1 MKQERSMSD
10 TPISPIWNWRI
21 TALCVALLLV
31 IGLAAISFGPINLS
45 FMKILKT
52 LLGIPGG
59 LAGQDK
65 TVLIDLRLPRAIL
78 AALVGAALATSGA
91 VYQSVFRNPLADP
104 YLLGAASGAGLGA
117 TIAITN
123 AHGNVYSLLPIFS
136 FIGGT
141 LAVLTSFFIS
151 GKFFAEPQ
159 SLLLSGIAVG
169 SFATAVQTYL
179 QQRHSASLRPVYSWI
194 LGELTVANWQIVTWS
209 SIYILMAIAILI
221 AVSKQLD
228 GLMLSDE
235 EAFSLGINPNR
246 LRIIAVAAATLATAT
261 AVSASGLIGFVGIV
275 VPHLV
280 RGITHRV
287 TNRNLLTIALAGSA
301 FLVLA
306 DLGARTLL
314 SPAELPIGVITAFV
328 GAPFFL
334 VVLRKRRSFSQ

>member
-1 MKQERSMSD
+1 MKSNQREVAG
-10 TPISPIWNWRI
+10 IAPIWNWKI
-21 TALCVALLLV
+21 TSLCAAFLLLV
-31 IGLAAISFGPINLS
+31 GIAAISFGPIQIS
-45 FMKILKT
+45 FGSIIKT
-52 LLGIPGG
+52 LFGVKGG
-59 LAGQDK
+59 LTGQDR
-65 TVLIDLRLPRAIL
+65 TVLLDLRLPRALL

-123 AHGNVYSLLPIFS
+123 SHGNVYSLLPIFS

-194 LGELTVANWQIVTWS
+194 LGELTSANWQVVTWS
-209 SIYILMAIAILI
+209 SFYILSALI
-221 AVSKQLD
+221 VLISVSKQLD

-235 EAFSLGINPNR
+235 ESFSLGINPNR

-280 RGITHRV
+280 RGVTHRV
-287 TNRNLLTIALAGSA
+287 TNRNLLTIALAGAA

-334 VVLRKRRSFSQ
+334 VVLRRRRTGSA